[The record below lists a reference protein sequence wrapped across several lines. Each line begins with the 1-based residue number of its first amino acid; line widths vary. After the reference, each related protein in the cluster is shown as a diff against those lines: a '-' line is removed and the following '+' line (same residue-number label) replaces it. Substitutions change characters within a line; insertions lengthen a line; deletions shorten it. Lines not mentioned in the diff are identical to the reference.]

1 MDSRQG
7 HALTAG
13 GVDLYKSGDKWG
25 EVGISPKV
33 NITSFIIKICGF
45 FMSPLLLGQ
54 FQHSLDE
61 KNRVSIPKRFRA
73 ALDPRKPDDAFHL
86 TRGFGRS
93 IWMFTEAQLLEVS
106 EMFTKLR
113 GGGMGSEKVRDFER
127 AFYQH
132 CQTGVP
138 DKQGR
143 IVVVE
148 ALIDHARIQKD
159 VVFIGMPHRIEVW
172 AAEELARA
180 AEDFDAEWYDEVG
193 KEIFG

>member
-1 MDSRQG
+1 M
-7 HALTAG
+7 A
-13 GVDLYKSGDKWG
+13 
-25 EVGISPKV
+25 
-33 NITSFIIKICGF
+33 
-45 FMSPLLLGQ
+45 PLLLGQ
-54 FQHSLDE
+54 YQHALDE

-73 ALDPRKPDDAFHL
+73 ALDPRKPDDAFYL

-93 IWMFTEAQLLEVS
+93 IWMFTEGQLLEVS
-106 EMFTKLR
+106 EMFKNLR

-132 CQTGVP
+132 CQPGVP

-143 IVVVE
+143 IVLGE
-148 ALIDHARIQKD
+148 ALIGHARIQKD

-172 AAEELARA
+172 AAAEVARTEDSFE
-180 AEDFDAEWYDEVG
+180 AERYDEVG